1 MRIISQNGMYD
12 LPYEKCVVWI
22 GYNETEINVSPIG
35 EPVSNYTFAKYSTRR
50 KLEKA
55 MQLFHEVY
63 IVHENFKKMDE
74 LQLKMIEAIEKE
86 TGLKYGGIFRFPK
99 EEDL

>member
-55 MQLFHEVY
+55 M
-63 IVHENFKKMDE
+63 
-74 LQLKMIEAIEKE
+74 
-86 TGLKYGGIFRFPK
+86 
-99 EEDL
+99 